1 MADKLTAPL
10 YSSDGKSKGEVTLDA
25 AVFGI
30 EPNGPVMHQVVT
42 AQLAA
47 ARAGTHSTK
56 TRAEVRGGGRK
67 PWRQKGLGRARHG
80 SIRSPS
86 WTGGGVA
93 HGPKP
98 RDYSQRTP
106 KKMKRLALRSALSTR
121 AADGQ
126 IRVVEGFDW
135 DGPKTKR
142 ARDFLTAIDAG
153 AKVLVVLDHSDDV
166 AYLSLRNLENVVVNG
181 QLNPYDVLW
190 ADTVVFTAGTLD
202 AATGASD
209 YSVGEEDF
217 VKEADSPPPTDDR
230 NDEDAVGGER
240 SAVGEPEPTEAEAD
254 EEL

>member
-1 MADKLTAPL
+1 VADKLSAPL
-10 YSSDGKSKGEVTLDA
+10 FSSDGKSKGDVTLDA

-47 ARAGTHSTK
+47 ARAGTHNTK

-106 KKMKRLALRSALSTR
+106 KKMKQLALRSALSTR
-121 AADGQ
+121 ASGGQ

-135 DGPKTKR
+135 DAPKTRR
-142 ARDFLTAIDAG
+142 ALDLLKAMDSG
-153 AKVLVVLDHSDDV
+153 SKVLVVLDRSDDV
-166 AYLSLRNLENVVVNG
+166 ANLSLRNLENVVVNG

-217 VKEADSPPPTDDR
+217 VKEPAVSSQPSAAGPG
-230 NDEDAVGGER
+230 ED
-240 SAVGEPEPTEAEAD
+240 EAD
-254 EEL
+254 ESDAGGSEE